1 MFAKARISSI
11 GGKPVPREPLE
22 VLAEEI
28 LWRLHI
34 DAQPGQNQRDYASA
48 KCTQVPVQ
56 ATFYTCRRRISR
68 KVILGNHT
76 IRYENNYSVRA

>member
-1 MFAKARISSI
+1 VFAKARISSI

-34 DAQPGQNQRDYASA
+34 DAQQGQDQRDYASA

-56 ATFYTCRRRISR
+56 ATFYTGRRRIRR
-68 KVILGNHT
+68 KVILGKRI
-76 IRYENNYSVRA
+76 IRYENNYNARA